1 MNTQVEFLLLDSNSQ
16 RMDSAMASLSQL
28 YEHYDRVLVIAEKR
42 MYLEQIDE
50 LLWHNS
56 SEQFITYSLDTE
68 CYSSSAAVLLTDKQP
83 EGRRYPTLLNI
94 DGDLPLNSE
103 QFRNIVELVGADE
116 HYKEKARERYKI
128 YRQLGFTIT
137 HKLLTEND

>member
-1 MNTQVEFLLLDSNSQ
+1 MITQVEFLLLDSNSQ
-16 RMDSAMASLSQL
+16 RMNSAIASLGQL
-28 YEHYDRVLVIAEKR
+28 YTQYDRVLVIAEKR

-83 EGRRYPTLLNI
+83 TRTRYPTLLNI
-94 DGDLPLNSE
+94 DGELPSNPE
-103 QFRNIVELVGADE
+103 QFKNIVELVGADE
-116 HYKEKARERYKI
+116 HYKENARERYKI

-137 HKLLTEND
+137 HKLLTKND

>member
-1 MNTQVEFLLLDSNSQ
+1 MNTQVKFILLDSNSQ
-16 RMDSAMASLSQL
+16 RMNSAITSISQL

-68 CYSSSAAVLLTDKQP
+68 CYSSSVAVLLTDKQP
-83 EGRRYPTLLNI
+83 QGSRYPTLLNI
-94 DGDLPLNSE
+94 DGDLPLNSG
-103 QFRNIVELVGADE
+103 QFRNVIELVGAEE
-116 HYKEKARERYKI
+116 HYKEKARERYRV
-128 YRQLGFTIT
+128 YRQLGFTVT
-137 HKLLTEND
+137 HKLLGKNN